1 MSSITEGLVIERTA
15 VNRPPSGGGEGPE
28 PSEAIHHA
36 KGVLRG
42 GRGRGFWE
50 RRRGGEHPHATE
62 LCCPPVTTLP

>member
-42 GRGRGFWE
+42 GRGE
-50 RRRGGEHPHATE
+50 RLLGTEEGRRA
-62 LCCPPVTTLP
+62 PPRH